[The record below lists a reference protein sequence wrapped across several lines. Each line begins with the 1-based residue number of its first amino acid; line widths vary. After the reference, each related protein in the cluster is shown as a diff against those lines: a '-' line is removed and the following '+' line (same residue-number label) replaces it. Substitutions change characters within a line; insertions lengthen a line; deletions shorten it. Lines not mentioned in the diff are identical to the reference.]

1 MVTREDEN
9 DILYLVT
16 LCKQRSTEGN
26 VFVDGTGKKKF
37 RQKQL

>member
-1 MVTREDEN
+1 MVTRQNEN

-26 VFVDGTGKKKF
+26 VFLDGTGKKKF